1 MGEEVH
7 KSHVTSA
14 IKPGASRLEA
24 GLRTQQAVLIQDIR
38 GGGTY
43 TLCHR
48 GLLVAKGILVD
59 GARRRL
65 LLRMGSGWLAKRTAG
80 ASLELVV
87 GAVTLVRSDVVTHS
101 SPVVTPAQPACA
113 SGSCPASSTRL
124 AVSAGTPPPPPD
136 GNRGGVPAG
145 GVQSRRFSVPSA
157 PSVLPAPGCDS
168 LQASST

>member
-65 LLRMGSGWLAKRTAG
+65 LLRMGPRGRNSGCAVLMKRLGMAG
-80 ASLELVV
+80 
-87 GAVTLVRSDVVTHS
+87 
-101 SPVVTPAQPACA
+101 
-113 SGSCPASSTRL
+113 
-124 AVSAGTPPPPPD
+124 
-136 GNRGGVPAG
+136 
-145 GVQSRRFSVPSA
+145 
-157 PSVLPAPGCDS
+157 
-168 LQASST
+168 